1 MTEKGIRARKQ
12 ENFSEWY
19 TQVIEKAELIEY
31 SAVSG
36 CIILRPAAYAI
47 WEKISEFFDKKIK
60 EKGVR
65 NAYFPLLIPEELL
78 KRESKHVEGFSPEV
92 AWVTEAGDSKLNE
105 RLAIR
110 PTSETIIYET
120 YKKWIR
126 SYRDLPLLLNQWC
139 NVVRWEFKN
148 PVPFIR
154 TREFLWQEGHTA
166 FATREESEKHAI
178 EILEEYIKVYEE
190 ILAVPVIAGRKT
202 ESEKFAGADITYSI
216 EAFVSSGKAVQAATS
231 HCLGQNFSRAFDIK
245 FLDKDEVSKH
255 VWQNS
260 WGLTT
265 RSIGI
270 MTMVHGDD
278 KGLVIPPRV
287 ALNKLVIIPIL
298 TGEIKKQVI
307 KTAQSLKKKLQ
318 EFSPILDDRED
329 KTPGN
334 KYNYYE
340 IRGIP
345 LRIEIGPKDIQKKQ
359 LVIARRDNGEKKIVK
374 INDVNKEVKKAL
386 EKMQK
391 SMLLKAKKFM
401 DESIIEIK
409 NSEEF
414 EKAVKNKKIAKAQFC
429 NTIACEALVK
439 NKYQGVKTVN
449 IPFEQPKTIKLCF
462 NCGKKAEKTVLFS
475 KTY

>member
-1 MTEKGIRARKQ
+1 MAEKGIRAKKQ

-31 SAVSG
+31 STVSG

-47 WEKISEFFDKKIK
+47 WEKISEFFDKRIK

-110 PTSETIIYET
+110 PTSETTIYET

-148 PVPFIR
+148 PIPFLR
-154 TREFLWQEGHTA
+154 TREFLWQEGHTV

-178 EILEEYIKVYEE
+178 EILEEYIRVYEE
-190 ILAVPVIAGRKT
+190 LLAVPVIAGRKT

-216 EAFVSSGKAVQAATS
+216 EAFVPSGKAVQAATS

-245 FLDKDEVSKH
+245 FLDKDGVSKH

-270 MTMVHGDD
+270 MVMVHGDD
-278 KGLVIPPRV
+278 KGLVIPPKV
-287 ALNKLVIIPIL
+287 ALNKLVIIPII
-298 TGEIKKQVI
+298 TDEKKKQVM
-307 KTAQSLKKKLQ
+307 KKVQSLYKKLE

-334 KYNYYE
+334 KFNYYE
-340 IRGIP
+340 MRGIP
-345 LRIEIGPKDIQKKQ
+345 LRIEIGPKDIQKSQ
-359 LVIARRDNGEKKIVK
+359 AVMVRRDTGEKKVVK
-374 INDVNKEVKKAL
+374 IKDVNKEVKKIL
-386 EKMQK
+386 ESMQK
-391 SMLLKAKKFM
+391 NMLLKAKKFLYENIA
-401 DESIIEIK
+401 DAK
-409 NSEEF
+409 NGEEF
-414 EKAVKNKKIAKAQFC
+414 DKTIKNKKMARAPFC

-439 NKYQGVKTVN
+439 NKYQGAKTVN
-449 IPFEQPKTIKLCF
+449 IPFEQQKILKTCF
-462 NCGKKAEKTVLFS
+462 NCGKKAEKVVLFG